1 MTQFYMFV
9 WLFLIMI
16 WSNNCHRNVYAYNF
30 CMQVLMAYY
39 SYLVKCL
46 PMDDTVFT
54 ATLTKHKLLPGNI
67 KSQLTALRTQ
77 ADRALYFLDHV
88 IKPALDI
95 DDTSSFNKLLSIM
108 EQCGYDHV
116 EKLAC
121 KIKSGI
127 GKASDTKPGSYVYDT

>member
-1 MTQFYMFV
+1 MTTAQV
-9 WLFLIMI
+9 K
-16 WSNNCHRNVYAYNF
+16 VYENYIDK
-30 CMQVLMAYY
+30 
-39 SYLVKCL
+39 LVKCL

-54 ATLTKHKLLPGNI
+54 ATLTKHKLLPGNT
-67 KSQLTALRTQ
+67 KSQLTAQPTQ
-77 ADRALYFLDHV
+77 ADKASYFLDHV

-121 KIKSGI
+121 KIKSEI
-127 GKASDTKPGSYVYDT
+127 DKADGNKPGSYMHTLYH